1 MEIRESSG
9 SFFRR
14 PWNCFLLPHPGRRG
28 EHKKVQRWGKRP
40 SVQFIS
46 NQQVV
51 TLLLFSSSSSP
62 LPGTEG
68 QGRAQCRNSYSKI
81 CQGFKLTRN
90 QTGGIKLHISVVW
103 SLSTSCTWLLSA
115 QLAVVMS
122 QLHPTFFGGQGKQE
136 GKKGFLA
143 APLLGWTWP
152 KFGGSCLPGAR
163 NLLLSG
169 APPKKHMPG
178 WLA

>member
-51 TLLLFSSSSSP
+51 TLLFSSSSSP
-62 LPGTEG
+62 PAGYGGKGKGAVSKFLLKDLPRFQVDQKPNRGNKITHQYSMKFVNELHVV
-68 QGRAQCRNSYSKI
+68 AQCTTCRSDVSIASNI
-81 CQGFKLTRN
+81 FWRTRKTRRQKRVPCCPPPRLN
-90 QTGGIKLHISVVW
+90 L
-103 SLSTSCTWLLSA
+103 A
-115 QLAVVMS
+115 QIW
-122 QLHPTFFGGQGKQE
+122 
-136 GKKGFLA
+136 GFL
-143 APLLGWTWP
+143 L
-152 KFGGSCLPGAR
+152 AR
-163 NLLLSG
+163 RS
-169 APPKKHMPG
+169 
-178 WLA
+178 